1 VELPVQL
8 FLILPRKGNSASEEV
23 FMMAGNVQDPA
34 EADVQRYLNDP
45 TIQTIMA
52 IRQGQMRQAQEA
64 EARRLKEAEKYR
76 TEGLTQIQEFV
87 NSIPEQDRKAPAII
101 HDIQAFTKRLER
113 DAELKAIDPNS
124 KSAEFERQRI
134 KDMYGDP
141 KDFIDTDAF
150 KQAEQTAQSTKT
162 RFESA
167 FRLGKSID
175 EMQRILEEKG
185 EEAANQY
192 GRTSLM
198 KELNSLWGSDAVG
211 LSEAV
216 LRYNQLIP
224 IQLQNQISGKSMFE
238 VANII
243 TKFMSDPRNKA
254 DTINSLASGLS
265 NMFIGDPRGMM
276 DVARSMQDVSAK
288 GHNENVRLLSER
300 TSPYHIKRLGVQELE
315 SVNERDKR
323 LAKEAAMAAAGGTQM
338 SGGQYS
344 GPTQIQTTSGTYRA
358 PGNDPRVEI
367 ARKAL
372 NDPNA
377 SEQHKAAARKILGQ

>member
-1 VELPVQL
+1 METNAQ
-8 FLILPRKGNSASEEV
+8 N
-23 FMMAGNVQDPA
+23 PA

-45 TIQTIMA
+45 TIQAIMG
-52 IRQGQMRQAQEA
+52 IRQGQMRMAQEA
-64 EARRLKEAEKYR
+64 EARRMSDADKYR
-76 TEGLTQIQEFV
+76 TEGMAQIQEFV
-87 NSIPEQDRKAPAII
+87 KSVAEKDRQAPAIL
-101 HDIQAFTKRLER
+101 HDINAFTTRLER
-113 DAELKAIDPNS
+113 DAALKAIDPNS

-150 KQAEQTAQSTKT
+150 KQAEQTAQSTKPK
-162 RFESA
+162 FESA

-175 EMQRILEEKG
+175 EMDRLLVEKG
-185 EEAANQY
+185 EDAAIQY

-224 IQLQNQISGKSMFE
+224 IQLQNQINGRSMFDIS
-238 VANII
+238 NIVS
-243 TKFMSDPRNKA
+243 KWMSNPKNRDE
-254 DTINSLASGLS
+254 TINSLSAGIA
-265 NMFIGDPRGMM
+265 NMFSGDPRGLM

-288 GHNENVRLLSER
+288 GHNENVRLLGER
-300 TSPYHIKRLGVQELE
+300 TSPYHLKRLGVSVLE
-315 SVNERDKR
+315 SNNERDKR
-323 LAKEAAMAAAGGTQM
+323 LANAAAMSAAGGTQM
-338 SGGQYS
+338 SGGQYT
-344 GPTQIQTTSGTYRA
+344 GQAPIQTNSGTFSA
-358 PGNDPRVEI
+358 PKDELKLEL

-377 SEQHKAAARKILGQ
+377 TEKQKAGARKYLGQ

>member
-1 VELPVQL
+1 MET
-8 FLILPRKGNSASEEV
+8 NA
-23 FMMAGNVQDPA
+23 QDPV

-45 TIQTIMA
+45 TIKAIMGV
-52 IRQGQMRQAQEA
+52 RQGQMRMAQEA

-76 TEGLTQIQEFV
+76 TEGAAQLQEFV
-87 NSIPEQDRKAPAII
+87 NSIAEKDRKAPAIV
-101 HDIQAFTKRLER
+101 HDIQAFTRRLER
-113 DAELKAIDPNS
+113 DAELKAIDPNA
-124 KSAEFERQRI
+124 KNAEFERQRI

-150 KQAEQTAQSTKT
+150 KQAEQTAQSTKPKY
-162 RFESA
+162 ESA

-175 EMQRILEEKG
+175 EMQYLLDNKG
-185 EEAANQY
+185 EDAAIQY

-198 KELNSLWGSDAVG
+198 KELNSLWGADAVG

-224 IQLQNQISGKSMFE
+224 AQLQAQIQNRSPFE
-238 VANII
+238 VANIV
-243 TKFMSDPRNKA
+243 TKFLSDPRNKA
-254 DTINSLASGLS
+254 DTISSLANGIT
-265 NMFIGDPRGMM
+265 NMFTGDPRGMI

-288 GHNENVRLLSER
+288 GHNENIRLLAER
-300 TSPYHIKRLGVQELE
+300 TSPYHLKRLGVQELV

-323 LAKEAAMAAAGGTQM
+323 LADAAAISAANGAQM

-344 GPTQIQTTSGTYRA
+344 GQAPIQTNSGTFSRTQSM
-358 PGNDPRVEI
+358 DPRIEI

-372 NDPNA
+372 SDPNA
-377 SEQHKAAARKILGQ
+377 SEAHKAAARKILGQ

>member
-1 VELPVQL
+1 MEGTNAQVPVEL
-8 FLILPRKGNSASEEV
+8 
-23 FMMAGNVQDPA
+23 
-34 EADVQRYLNDP
+34 DVQKYLNDP
-45 TIQTIMA
+45 AIQAMIG
-52 IRQGQMRQAQEA
+52 IKQGQLRQASEA
-64 EARRLKEAEKYR
+64 EARRLAEAEKYR
-76 TEGLTQIQEFV
+76 TDGVAQLQEFV
-87 NSIPEQDRKAPAII
+87 NSVAEKDRKAPAIV

-150 KQAEQTAQSTKT
+150 KQAEQTAQSTKPK
-162 RFESA
+162 FESA

-175 EMQRILEEKG
+175 EMDSILKEKG
-185 EEAANQY
+185 EEAATQY

-224 IQLQNQISGKSMFE
+224 IQLQNQISGKHMFE
-238 VANII
+238 VQNII
-243 TKFMSDPRNKA
+243 SKFMSDPKNKA
-254 DTINSLASGLS
+254 DTISSLANGFS
-265 NMFIGDPRGMM
+265 NMFVGDPRGMM

-323 LAKEAAMAAAGGTQM
+323 LANAAAMAAAGGMQM
-338 SGGQYS
+338 SGSQYS
-344 GPTQIQTTSGTYRA
+344 GQAPIQTNSGTFSA
-358 PGNDPRVEI
+358 PQAADPRVEL
-367 ARKAL
+367 AKRAL

-377 SEQHKAAARKILGQ
+377 SPAHKEKARKILGQ

>member
-1 VELPVQL
+1 
-8 FLILPRKGNSASEEV
+8 
-23 FMMAGNVQDPA
+23 MMAGNVQDPA

-76 TEGLTQIQEFV
+76 TEGLTQIQQFV

-113 DAELKAIDPNS
+113 DAELKAIDPSAKN
-124 KSAEFERQRI
+124 AEFERQRI

-150 KQAEQTAQSTKT
+150 KQAEQTAYSTKPKY
-162 RFESA
+162 EAA
-167 FRLGKSID
+167 FRLGKSVS
-175 EMQRILEEKG
+175 EMERLLIEKG
-185 EEAANQY
+185 EDAATQY

-198 KELNSLWGSDAVG
+198 KELNSLWGADAVG

-224 IQLQNQISGKSMFE
+224 AQLQAQIQNRSPFE
-238 VANII
+238 ISNIV
-243 TKFMSDPRNKA
+243 TKFLSDPRNKA
-254 DTINSLASGLS
+254 DTISSLANGIS
-265 NMFIGDPRGMM
+265 NMFTGDPRGMI

-315 SVNERDKR
+315 SLNERDKR
-323 LAKEAAMAAAGGTQM
+323 LANAAAMSAAGGTQM
-338 SGGQYS
+338 SGGQYT
-344 GPTQIQTTSGTYRA
+344 GQAPIQTNSGTFSRTQSM
-358 PGNDPRVEI
+358 DPRAEL

-377 SEQHKAAARKILGQ
+377 SEQHKAAARRYLGQ